1 MSKDKKTCYNGI
13 MFKLDKIEDRINQ
26 MQVGISRPRQ
36 RFMHEFDPEEE
47 ICPDEILSDKAL
59 LESIE
64 DLCLTSLLEREP
76 EGDA

>member
-1 MSKDKKTCYNGI
+1 
-13 MFKLDKIEDRINQ
+13 
-26 MQVGISRPRQ
+26 
-36 RFMHEFDPEEE
+36 MHEFDPEEE
-47 ICPDEILSDKAL
+47 ICPDELLSDKAL